1 MKGLEIRIVDKRKV
15 NDKVYFVNPTEDEY
29 KAISKILDI
38 KEIEPDWED

>member
-1 MKGLEIRIVDKRKV
+1 MKGIEIKVVDNRK
-15 NDKVYFVNPTEDEY
+15 DSFKIYYIKPTEDEY